1 MTRSEMARYEAE
13 QMSVVDPRSVS
24 EEDAERIVMTFEAL
38 MEAEDVADEPAEDED
53 VEEAWDKLDRAVL
66 TTIGAEE
73 KLDKVKMAVDT
84 LVTNCREGAGEE
96 TEILI
101 NRKEEKEVI
110 ELEGVVEAQE
120 RTQLSDF

>member
-1 MTRSEMARYEAE
+1 MARYEAE

-73 KLDKVKMAVDT
+73 KLDEVKMAVDT
-84 LVTNCREGAGEE
+84 LVTNRREGAGEE